1 MKKPDLP
8 QRWLKPST
16 IYRHAMAILSVA
28 VAIVAAE
35 LITRLLH
42 AEAIASS
49 MLCAVIF
56 AAWVGGFGPALLA
69 LALALLA
76 FHYYLVPP
84 INSFT
89 WKHDLFTVGIS
100 ELPRLLLF
108 SFTSLVVAFLI
119 SAQRKATQDLQRSG
133 HDLQVAVEAQKRI
146 EAALLHSEMYL
157 TEAQRL
163 SGTGSF
169 GWNVTSGEIIWSDQT
184 FRIFGCDRTTKPTVE
199 FIVQRTHPEDRAA
212 VQQTIDRA
220 SREGKDFDHEHRLLM
235 PDGSVKYVHAVAHA
249 AKDASGNTEFVG
261 AVTDVTVAR
270 EAARR
275 LGRSEAYLAESQRKA
290 FDEIKKSEDR
300 LRLVID
306 TIPTLVWRSGPNG
319 PPEFFNQQTLD
330 YTGLSLEACLEGWAR
345 TVHPDDM
352 ANLARMWR
360 EIRHSGAQGE
370 TEGRLQ
376 RFDGQYRWFLLRVE
390 PLRDDTGNIVEWY
403 GSATDIEDRR
413 QTENALRQSE
423 AYLAQAQR
431 LSLSGTFGWRVA
443 TGENTWSTET
453 YRIFGYDEGSPVTVG
468 MVVARTH
475 PEDRA
480 AVQEAIDRVSI
491 DGNDYDQEYRL
502 LMPDGS
508 VKYVHAVARSERDAS
523 GNLEYVGAVT
533 DVTFARETERKL
545 RRSEAYLAEAQRLSR
560 TSSWAWDV
568 RLQEFVYR
576 SPQVYHLFGF
586 DPEKDPL
593 SPRSF
598 QERILPEDRGRFI
611 EMVQQAVR
619 EKTDFEVDFRI
630 DLPDGQTRY
639 VHSVGHPL
647 VGDNGEV
654 TELVGTHIDV
664 TEQHLA
670 KEALQKAFDEIKKSE
685 DRLRLVVDSIPT
697 LVWRAGPDGVPDF
710 LNQPALDYIGISS
723 EQVDTAW
730 PRAFHRDDRKGM
742 VQKWGA
748 IRESGMR
755 GGFEARLR
763 RVDGEYRWF
772 FFEGEPLRD
781 ESGNIVKWYGS
792 STDIEDRKRAEEEL
806 QLANQRLQ
814 KAFDE
819 IKKSEDRLRLVVDSI
834 PTLVWRAGADGVPDF
849 LNQPALD
856 YTGLSLD
863 QVETGWPRAFHP
875 DDKKGMLVKWSAI
888 RASGMPGELEARLRR
903 FDGEYRWFL
912 FRAVPLRDEQ
922 GNIVK
927 WYGSSTDIED
937 RKRAEEALRESEQRF
952 RDYAETAS
960 DWLWETTPDH
970 RVVSISEHINA
981 VGFKPTGL
989 TGLFRWDI
997 AADVESEPDK
1007 WRQHRAMLDAH
1018 LPFRDFE
1025 YRLSGTGSPIYVR
1038 TSGKPVF
1045 DAKGKFLGYRGTGA
1059 DITAAIRADHAERAL
1074 REAQAELAHVTR
1086 VTTLGELTASI
1097 AHEVNQPLAAA
1108 VANAEA
1114 CLRWLDRDI
1123 PDLTAARRS
1132 VEWVINDSCRASEVI
1147 RRVRALAKKSDIEKV
1162 PLDVNDVI
1170 REAIV
1175 LVQRELSSH
1184 LVSLRTE
1191 LAPSLPKIFGDRV
1204 QLQQVI
1210 INLVMNG
1217 IEAMLPITDRS
1228 RELVVRSGQDETR
1241 RVLVSVTDCGVG
1253 ISAENA
1259 NRLFNA
1265 FFTTKSSG
1273 MGMGLSICRS
1283 IVEAHG
1289 GRLSASPNEGPGATF
1304 QFVLPLQ
1311 QEEAS

>member
-1 MKKPDLP
+1 
-8 QRWLKPST
+8 
-16 IYRHAMAILSVA
+16 
-28 VAIVAAE
+28 
-35 LITRLLH
+35 
-42 AEAIASS
+42 
-49 MLCAVIF
+49 
-56 AAWVGGFGPALLA
+56 
-69 LALALLA
+69 
-76 FHYYLVPP
+76 
-84 INSFT
+84 
-89 WKHDLFTVGIS
+89 
-100 ELPRLLLF
+100 
-108 SFTSLVVAFLI
+108 
-119 SAQRKATQDLQRSG
+119 
-133 HDLQVAVEAQKRI
+133 
-146 EAALLHSEMYL
+146 
-157 TEAQRL
+157 
-163 SGTGSF
+163 
-169 GWNVTSGEIIWSDQT
+169 
-184 FRIFGCDRTTKPTVE
+184 
-199 FIVQRTHPEDRAA
+199 
-212 VQQTIDRA
+212 
-220 SREGKDFDHEHRLLM
+220 
-235 PDGSVKYVHAVAHA
+235 
-249 AKDASGNTEFVG
+249 
-261 AVTDVTVAR
+261 
-270 EAARR
+270 
-275 LGRSEAYLAESQRKA
+275 
-290 FDEIKKSEDR
+290 
-300 LRLVID
+300 
-306 TIPTLVWRSGPNG
+306 
-319 PPEFFNQQTLD
+319 
-330 YTGLSLEACLEGWAR
+330 
-345 TVHPDDM
+345 
-352 ANLARMWR
+352 
-360 EIRHSGAQGE
+360 
-370 TEGRLQ
+370 
-376 RFDGQYRWFLLRVE
+376 
-390 PLRDDTGNIVEWY
+390 
-403 GSATDIEDRR
+403 
-413 QTENALRQSE
+413 
-423 AYLAQAQR
+423 
-431 LSLSGTFGWRVA
+431 
-443 TGENTWSTET
+443 
-453 YRIFGYDEGSPVTVG
+453 
-468 MVVARTH
+468 
-475 PEDRA
+475 
-480 AVQEAIDRVSI
+480 
-491 DGNDYDQEYRL
+491 
-502 LMPDGS
+502 
-508 VKYVHAVARSERDAS
+508 
-523 GNLEYVGAVT
+523 
-533 DVTFARETERKL
+533 
-545 RRSEAYLAEAQRLSR
+545 
-560 TSSWAWDV
+560 
-568 RLQEFVYR
+568 
-576 SPQVYHLFGF
+576 
-586 DPEKDPL
+586 
-593 SPRSF
+593 
-598 QERILPEDRGRFI
+598 
-611 EMVQQAVR
+611 
-619 EKTDFEVDFRI
+619 
-630 DLPDGQTRY
+630 
-639 VHSVGHPL
+639 
-647 VGDNGEV
+647 
-654 TELVGTHIDV
+654 
-664 TEQHLA
+664 
-670 KEALQKAFDEIKKSE
+670 
-685 DRLRLVVDSIPT
+685 
-697 LVWRAGPDGVPDF
+697 
-710 LNQPALDYIGISS
+710 
-723 EQVDTAW
+723 
-730 PRAFHRDDRKGM
+730 
-742 VQKWGA
+742 
-748 IRESGMR
+748 
-755 GGFEARLR
+755 
-763 RVDGEYRWF
+763 
-772 FFEGEPLRD
+772 
-781 ESGNIVKWYGS
+781 
-792 STDIEDRKRAEEEL
+792 
-806 QLANQRLQ
+806 
-814 KAFDE
+814 
-819 IKKSEDRLRLVVDSI
+819 
-834 PTLVWRAGADGVPDF
+834 
-849 LNQPALD
+849 
-856 YTGLSLD
+856 
-863 QVETGWPRAFHP
+863 
-875 DDKKGMLVKWSAI
+875 
-888 RASGMPGELEARLRR
+888 
-903 FDGEYRWFL
+903 
-912 FRAVPLRDEQ
+912 VPLRDEQ

-1228 RELVVRSGQDETR
+1228 RELVVQSGQDETR